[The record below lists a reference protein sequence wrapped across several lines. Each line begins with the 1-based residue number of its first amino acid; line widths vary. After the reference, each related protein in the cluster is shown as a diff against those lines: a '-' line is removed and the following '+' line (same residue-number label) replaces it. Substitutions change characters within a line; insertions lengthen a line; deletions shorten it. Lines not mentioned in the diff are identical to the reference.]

1 MKEFHARAADE
12 QDRGKMKRT
21 ALLLLLC
28 AFLCIY
34 LPIKFAA
41 AVEEPEIAGELIQS
55 DGSVFDD
62 DSLTLNYAGGVGDG
76 ASDRT
81 GDTAN

>member
-1 MKEFHARAADE
+1 
-12 QDRGKMKRT
+12 MKRT

-41 AVEEPEIAGELIQS
+41 AVEEPEIAGELIES
-55 DGSVFDD
+55 EGSVFDD
-62 DSLTLNYAGGVGDG
+62 EDSHGLRRRGGGCG
-76 ASDRT
+76 FCHGSSL
-81 GDTAN
+81 